1 MAQSANMDAS
11 ELARDIAAGLA
22 SATTATERAALVP
35 AELVEAIQQLKTQR
49 DAVILAHYYV
59 APEVQAVADYVGD
72 SFYLAKLAKSL
83 PQQTIVLCGVEF
95 MGESAKLLNPTKTV
109 LLPEPGADCPMAH
122 MVKRETVDAARAEY
136 GDDLAVVCY
145 VNSTVEI
152 KSWSDVCV
160 TSSNAVK
167 IVSEL
172 PQQHILF
179 IPDQNLGRFVA
190 EQVPQ
195 KHVILNN
202 GYCPRHH
209 IITVEQIVDATEAH
223 PDALVLAHPE
233 CKADVLAEADYIG
246 STAGIIKYAEESD
259 ASEFIIVTVRG
270 VLYESSAAA
279 RAPARSSTSP
289 RCSPSAQHGSYHAR
303 KARALPGDGRG
314 RGADR
319 RVRRGRRPGQAHAR
333 PHARVRGAL
342 EQCDMRGGS
351 PVTSQGRGFLWKPS
365 NTPTWSATSL
375 LPAAA
380 WRAYTLP
387 SICRRARA

>member
-1 MAQSANMDAS
+1 MAEAVNDSAA
-11 ELARDIAAGLA
+11 ELARDIAEGLA
-22 SATTATERAALVP
+22 SATTATERVALVP
-35 AELVEAIQQLKTQR
+35 AELVAAIKKLKAER

-95 MGESAKLLNPTKTV
+95 MGESAKLLNPEKTV
-109 LLPEPGADCPMAH
+109 LLPEPCADCPMAH
-122 MVKRETVDAARAEY
+122 MVKREAVDAARAEY

-172 PQQHILF
+172 PQHNILF
-179 IPDQNLGRFVA
+179 IPDQNLGRYVA
-190 EQVPQ
+190 EQVPD
-195 KHVILNN
+195 KNVLLNK

-209 IITVEQIVDATEAH
+209 IITPEQIIDSEEAH

-259 ASEFIIVTVRG
+259 ANEFIIVTVAG
-270 VLYESSAAA
+270 VLYELERRCKGTGKKFFFPATRPTCINMDMITLEKLVRCLETGEGEVEINVTPKAADQA
-279 RAPARSSTSP
+279 KLT
-289 RCSPSAQHGSYHAR
+289 
-303 KARALPGDGRG
+303 L
-314 RGADR
+314 DR
-319 RVRRGRRPGQAHAR
+319 M
-333 PHARVRGAL
+333 L
-342 EQCDMRGGS
+342 EY
-351 PVTSQGRGFLWKPS
+351 
-365 NTPTWSATSL
+365 
-375 LPAAA
+375 AA
-380 WRAYTLP
+380 
-387 SICRRARA
+387 

>member
-1 MAQSANMDAS
+1 MAQGADTAETGAA
-11 ELARDIAAGLA
+11 ELAHDIAEGLA

-35 AELVEAIQQLKTQR
+35 AELVGAIEKLKQQH

-95 MGESAKLLNPTKTV
+95 MGESAKLLNPTKRV
-109 LLPEPGADCPMAH
+109 LLPEPAADCPMAH
-122 MVKRETVDAARAEY
+122 MVKRETVDAARAEF

-172 PQQHILF
+172 PQSHVLF
-179 IPDQNLGRFVA
+179 IPDQNLGRYVA
-190 EQVPQ
+190 EQVPE
-195 KHVILNN
+195 KHVLLNK

-209 IITVEQIVDATEAH
+209 MITAEQVIDAEEAH

-233 CKADVLAEADYIG
+233 CKAEVLAEADYIG

-270 VLYESSAAA
+270 VLYELERRCQGAGKKFYFPAVRPTCVNMDMITLEKLVRCLETGEGEVEIGVDEAAA
-279 RAPARSSTSP
+279 
-289 RCSPSAQHGSYHAR
+289 AQA
-303 KARALPGDGRG
+303 KLTL
-314 RGADR
+314 DR
-319 RVRRGRRPGQAHAR
+319 M
-333 PHARVRGAL
+333 L
-342 EQCDMRGGS
+342 EY
-351 PVTSQGRGFLWKPS
+351 
-365 NTPTWSATSL
+365 
-375 LPAAA
+375 AAK
-380 WRAYTLP
+380 
-387 SICRRARA
+387 

>member
-1 MAQSANMDAS
+1 MAEDCLARCAAEEQGLTSGAAAAQ
-11 ELARDIAAGLA
+11 ELAQLVAEGVA
-22 SATTATERAALVP
+22 SCTTAVERAALVP
-35 AELVEAIQQLKTQR
+35 TELAEAIERLKRER

-83 PQQTIVLCGVEF
+83 PQETIVLCGVEF
-95 MGESAKLLNPTKTV
+95 MGESAKLLNPEKTV
-109 LLPEPGADCPMAH
+109 LLPEPAADCPMAH

-167 IVSEL
+167 ICSEL
-172 PQQHILF
+172 PQGHILF

-190 EQVPQ
+190 EQVPE

-209 IITVEQIVDATEAH
+209 VITAEQIEEAVLAH
-223 PDALVLAHPE
+223 PNALVLAHPE
-233 CKADVLAEADYIG
+233 CKAEVLAEADYVG

-259 ASEFIIVTVRG
+259 ASEFIIVTVAG
-270 VLYESSAAA
+270 VLYELERRTKGTGKRFYFPATRPTCVNMDMISLKKLVACLATGAGEVEIGVSAEAA
-279 RAPARSSTSP
+279 EQAKLTLDRMLEYA
-289 RCSPSAQHGSYHAR
+289 
-303 KARALPGDGRG
+303 GR
-314 RGADR
+314 
-319 RVRRGRRPGQAHAR
+319 
-333 PHARVRGAL
+333 
-342 EQCDMRGGS
+342 
-351 PVTSQGRGFLWKPS
+351 
-365 NTPTWSATSL
+365 
-375 LPAAA
+375 
-380 WRAYTLP
+380 
-387 SICRRARA
+387 

>member
-1 MAQSANMDAS
+1 MAEAVNDSAA
-11 ELARDIAAGLA
+11 ELARDIAEGLA
-22 SATTATERAALVP
+22 SATTATERVALVP
-35 AELVEAIQQLKTQR
+35 TELVAAIKKLKAER

-95 MGESAKLLNPTKTV
+95 MGESAKLLNPEKTV
-109 LLPEPGADCPMAH
+109 LLPEPCADCPMAH

-172 PQQHILF
+172 PQHNILF
-179 IPDQNLGRFVA
+179 IPDQNLGRYVA
-190 EQVPQ
+190 EQVPD
-195 KHVILNN
+195 KNVLLNK

-209 IITVEQIVDATEAH
+209 IITPEQIIDSEEAH

-259 ASEFIIVTVRG
+259 ANEFIIVTVAG
-270 VLYESSAAA
+270 VLYELE
-279 RAPARSSTSP
+279 RRCKGTGKKFFFPATRPTCINMDMITLEKLV
-289 RCSPSAQHGSYHAR
+289 RC
-303 KARALPGDGRG
+303 
-314 RGADR
+314 
-319 RVRRGRRPGQAHAR
+319 
-333 PHARVRGAL
+333 L
-342 EQCDMRGGS
+342 ETGEGEVEIN
-351 PVTSQGRGFLWKPS
+351 VTSE
-365 NTPTWSATSL
+365 
-375 LPAAA
+375 AADQA
-380 WRAYTLP
+380 KLTLD
-387 SICRRARA
+387 RMLEYAA

>member
-35 AELVEAIQQLKTQR
+35 AELVEAIHQLKTQR

-160 TSSNAVK
+160 TSSN
-167 IVSEL
+167 
-172 PQQHILF
+172 
-179 IPDQNLGRFVA
+179 LGRFVA

-209 IITVEQIVDATEAH
+209 IITVEQIVDAQEAH

-270 VLYESSAAA
+270 VLYELERRCQGTGKKFYFPAVQPTCVNMDLITLEKLVRCLETGEGEVQIGVSDEAADQAKLTLDRMLEYAA
-279 RAPARSSTSP
+279 R
-289 RCSPSAQHGSYHAR
+289 
-303 KARALPGDGRG
+303 
-314 RGADR
+314 
-319 RVRRGRRPGQAHAR
+319 
-333 PHARVRGAL
+333 
-342 EQCDMRGGS
+342 
-351 PVTSQGRGFLWKPS
+351 
-365 NTPTWSATSL
+365 
-375 LPAAA
+375 
-380 WRAYTLP
+380 
-387 SICRRARA
+387 

>member
-1 MAQSANMDAS
+1 MAEAVNDSAA
-11 ELARDIAAGLA
+11 ELARDIAEGLA
-22 SATTATERAALVP
+22 SATTATERVALVP
-35 AELVEAIQQLKTQR
+35 AELVAAIKKLKAER

-95 MGESAKLLNPTKTV
+95 MGESAKLLNPEKTV
-109 LLPEPGADCPMAH
+109 LLPEPCADCPMAH

-172 PQQHILF
+172 PQHNILF
-179 IPDQNLGRFVA
+179 IPDQNLGRYVA
-190 EQVPQ
+190 EQVPD
-195 KHVILNN
+195 KNVLLNK

-209 IITVEQIVDATEAH
+209 IITPEQIIDSEEAH

-259 ASEFIIVTVRG
+259 ANEFIIVTVAG
-270 VLYESSAAA
+270 VLYELERRCKGTGKRFFFPATRPTCINMDMITLEKLVRCLEAGEGEVEINVTPEAADQA
-279 RAPARSSTSP
+279 KLT
-289 RCSPSAQHGSYHAR
+289 
-303 KARALPGDGRG
+303 L
-314 RGADR
+314 DR
-319 RVRRGRRPGQAHAR
+319 M
-333 PHARVRGAL
+333 L
-342 EQCDMRGGS
+342 EY
-351 PVTSQGRGFLWKPS
+351 
-365 NTPTWSATSL
+365 
-375 LPAAA
+375 AA
-380 WRAYTLP
+380 
-387 SICRRARA
+387 